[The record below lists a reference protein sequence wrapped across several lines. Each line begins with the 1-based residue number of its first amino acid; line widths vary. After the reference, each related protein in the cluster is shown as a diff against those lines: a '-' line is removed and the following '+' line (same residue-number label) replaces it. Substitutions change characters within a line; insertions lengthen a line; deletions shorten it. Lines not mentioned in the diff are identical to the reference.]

1 MSSALAV
8 SAQRPV
14 RLAFGDVGDERVLAA
29 VTELAAGG
37 LVQPVLIQAS
47 EAAMSLPD
55 GVLTAR
61 PSPDNQDDLLTFLA
75 HYVAQGRAAAG
86 IAGSLSASAAVIRA
100 GLHGLGT
107 EGLVAGTFLM
117 QRAGRRTTFADCSVV
132 PEPDA
137 DELTQIAAAAADHH
151 RLITG
156 EQPRVALLSFSTHG
170 SARHATVDRV
180 RIATELLA
188 HRRPD
193 LLVEGELQL
202 DVALDV
208 SVARRKLPSSRVA
221 GNANVLVFPS
231 LDAGNIAYKLAE
243 RWGSARALGS
253 FVLNLRHPWV
263 DLSRG
268 CSSEDI
274 VDTALL
280 LRHEVL
286 ARAARAGS
294 GCPLG
299 SAVG

>member
-1 MSSALAV
+1 VSSALAV